1 MAPTSSRPITATKS
15 SNQRE
20 HGDWAT
26 NVALQLAKNAIDKGA
41 AGVDMGRNIFQA
53 DSPIGMLLAV
63 REIVHNNAT
72 VDQAFDCYETYKN
85 QAK

>member
-1 MAPTSSRPITATKS
+1 
-15 SNQRE
+15 
-20 HGDWAT
+20 
-26 NVALQLAKNAIDKGA
+26 
-41 AGVDMGRNIFQA
+41 MGRNIFQA